1 MNDAATSGEY
11 VTKNFKFG
19 SQQILEELRQGYLT
33 LGEPTLD
40 ARGRVTNA
48 VLLLHNTTGTGA
60 DWLSPEMADHLFGP
74 GQPLDASRYY
84 IVMPD
89 CIGFG
94 RSSKP
99 SDGLR
104 ARFPN
109 YRYADQVRA
118 QQLLLSEHLKIDHLR
133 LVLGL
138 SMGGM
143 LTWLW
148 GTMYP
153 DAMDALVPIACQPTA
168 MSGRN
173 WLQRRMSIEAI
184 RNDPGWNG
192 GDYVTQP
199 SYYSLLPIGAIFVQS
214 VARIQD
220 AAPTREATDAYY
232 RNMVEKARK
241 GDAND
246 RLYQVESSMDYD
258 PYPMLDQVRATV
270 LTINFED
277 DELNPPELGSVAK
290 GLAHVANARS
300 VLLPTT
306 ADSKGHYSTQQAQR
320 WSGPLVEFLRQMSFA
335 DGVSTKASA

>member
-1 MNDAATSGEY
+1 MNDTATRGEY
-11 VTKNFKFG
+11 VIKNFKFASG
-19 SQQILEELRQGYLT
+19 QILEELHQAYLT
-33 LGEPTLD
+33 LGTPTID
-40 ARGRVTNA
+40 SHGRVSNA

-94 RSSKP
+94 RSGKP

-153 DAMDALVPIACQPTA
+153 AAMDALVPIACQPTA

-184 RNDPGWNG
+184 RNDPGWHG
-192 GDYVTQP
+192 GDYDTQP
-199 SYYSLLPIGAIFVQS
+199 GYYSLLPIGAIFVQS

-220 AAPTREATDAYY
+220 IAPTREAADALY

-246 RLYQVESSMDYD
+246 RLYQVESSMEYD
-258 PYPMLDQVRATV
+258 PYPMLDQVRAKV

-277 DELNPPELGSVAK
+277 DELNPPQLGSVAK
-290 GLAHVANARS
+290 GLARVAHARS
-300 VLLPTT
+300 VLLPMT

-320 WSGPLVEFLRQMSFA
+320 WSAPLVEFMRQLPLA
-335 DGVSTKASA
+335 GNITTKASA